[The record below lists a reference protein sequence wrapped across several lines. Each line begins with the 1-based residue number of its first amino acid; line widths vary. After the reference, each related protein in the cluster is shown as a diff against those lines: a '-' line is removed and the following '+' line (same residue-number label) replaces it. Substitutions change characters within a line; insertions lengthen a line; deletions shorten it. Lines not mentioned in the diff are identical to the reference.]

1 MLRALSMGIALA
13 LVAGCA
19 EVQLSRREPP
29 PGCRPLEALEVR
41 SGGDEPP
48 SQEALRAY
56 AGERHSDYVVVDSF
70 SIFDENGERGLLT
83 RARLF
88 RCNVE

>member
-1 MLRALSMGIALA
+1 MLRALFMVFALA

-19 EVQLSRREPP
+19 EVQLARLEPP

-41 SGGDEPP
+41 SAEDEPP
-48 SQEALRAY
+48 SQDALRAY

-70 SIFDENGERGLLT
+70 PIYDESGARGLLT

-88 RCNVE
+88 RCSAE